1 MLLLLTINNYY
12 IDHSV
17 QKVRAQYKYADQESR
32 WVNKKRDSLIKQKH
46 NSTQNAQRQVKK
58 TILWQN

>member
-32 WVNKKRDSLIKQKH
+32 
-46 NSTQNAQRQVKK
+46 
-58 TILWQN
+58 